1 MQRTRNRIRRSGLSR
16 DREPLIA
23 IVLPTMRFAKS
34 LFEESRVQH
43 RFPYRFDGSF
53 GWLAEQPSHR
63 HNIAAGYKRTLS
75 RQWANILNESGRNE
89 IRIPQAFADFIT
101 TSYLN
106 SKIRSISDCYLGLA
120 RTFIPFGKGHLLRF
134 LNDSQGCAFWYL
146 YIDSKT
152 HQHCVAICYDYFD
165 EDDDDSQDLSTI
177 SPKHFVYDSPSFEA
191 WLCRYWLENEIV
203 FAHHDCTEM
212 PRIPP
217 RYIRAFT
224 IDAYI
229 EDT

>member
-1 MQRTRNRIRRSGLSR
+1 
-16 DREPLIA
+16 
-23 IVLPTMRFAKS
+23 MRFAKS

-75 RQWANILNESGRNE
+75 RQWANILKESGRNE

-101 TSYLN
+101 TSRLH
-106 SKIRSISDCYLGLA
+106 SKIRSISDCYLSLA
-120 RTFIPFGKGHLLRF
+120 RTFIPFGNGHLLRF

-146 YIDSKT
+146 YIDSNT
-152 HQHCVAICYDYFD
+152 DQHCVVICYDYFD
-165 EDDDDSQDLSTI
+165 ADDDGSQDLSI
-177 SPKHFVYDSPSFEA
+177 IRPKHFVYDSPSFEA

-203 FAHHDCTEM
+203 FAHHDRTEM

>member
-1 MQRTRNRIRRSGLSR
+1 
-16 DREPLIA
+16 
-23 IVLPTMRFAKS
+23 MRFAKS
-34 LFEESRVQH
+34 LFKDSREQH
-43 RFPYRFDGSF
+43 RFPYRFDGTF
-53 GWLAEQPSHR
+53 GWLSEQPSHR
-63 HNIAAGYKRTLS
+63 HNIATGAKRTLS
-75 RQWANILNESGRNE
+75 RQWANILKESGRNE
-89 IRIPQAFADFIT
+89 IRIPKAFADFIT
-101 TSYLN
+101 TSHLHP
-106 SKIRSISDCYLGLA
+106 KIRSISDCYLSLA
-120 RTFIPFGKGHLLRF
+120 RTFIPFGRGHLLRF

-146 YIDSKT
+146 YIDSNT
-152 HQHCVAICYDYFD
+152 DQHCVVICYDYFD
-165 EDDDDSQDLSTI
+165 ADDDDSQDLSII

-203 FAHHDCTEM
+203 FAHHDRTEM